1 MTAEARS
8 ERARIVVV
16 GGGAGGLQLAIR
28 LTRLSR
34 RVRPHVTL
42 VDQNET
48 HVWKPLLHE
57 VASGSMYPSTD
68 EIDYLALARWHG
80 FVFCHGTFENL
91 DRDKRE
97 VQVAAVCADGEV
109 VIPSRRLL
117 YDVVVLAI
125 GSVTSSF
132 GVPGVD
138 EHTYSLDDVAEA
150 DQFHRRLVNLCLRA
164 NYAEPEQR
172 PERINVVIVGGGATG
187 VELAAELR
195 SSTRALTAFGLDN
208 IDADRFIRLTILNL
222 DPRVLPQLPE
232 RISDAITEELGK
244 LGVAVRNSEQVVR
257 VAHDHLETKSGGRY
271 PADLTVWA
279 AGVKAPDC
287 LKNLAGLETNKL
299 DQIVVTETLQSTRDP
314 RVLAMGDCA
323 AAPWPGRKSPVP
335 PRAQAAEQQ
344 ARYLA
349 RAIPHLL
356 AGRPVKP
363 FRYND
368 FGSFVSLGEE
378 NTIGTL
384 MGYVKG
390 HRLRLEGLIA
400 HLIYRWLYKRHQ
412 ATLFGWSAAILTTI
426 GNWLRG
432 TSRPRVK
439 LH

>member
-1 MTAEARS
+1 MEESGSQPPR
-8 ERARIVVV
+8 VVIV

-28 LTRLSR
+28 LAKRRGRDRL
-34 RVRPHVTL
+34 HVTL
-42 VDQNET
+42 IDKNET

-68 EIDYLALARWHG
+68 EIDYVALARWHG
-80 FVFCHGTFENL
+80 FTFCHGSFEGL
-91 DRDKRE
+91 DLDKRD
-97 VQVAAVCADGEV
+97 VLVAAVCDEDGI
-109 VIPSRRLL
+109 VIPPRRLP
-117 YDVVVLAI
+117 YDVVILAV
-125 GSVTSSF
+125 GGVTSSF
-132 GVPGVD
+132 GVPGVE
-138 EHTYSLDDVAEA
+138 EHSFSLDDAREA
-150 DQFHRRLVNLCLRA
+150 DQFHRRLVNLCVRA

-172 PERINVVIVGGGATG
+172 PEGIDVVIVGGGATG

-195 SSTRALTAFGLDN
+195 SATRVLTAFGLDN

-222 DPRVLPQLPE
+222 DPRLLVQLPE
-232 RISDAITEELGK
+232 RVSDAVTEELGR
-244 LGVAVRNSEQVVR
+244 LGVAVRNSEQVVK

-271 PADLTVWA
+271 PSDLTVWA
-279 AGVKAPDC
+279 AGVKAPDW
-287 LKNLAGLETNKL
+287 LKNLAGLETNRL
-299 DQIVVTETLQSTRDP
+299 DQIVVTETLQTTRDP
-314 RVLAMGDCA
+314 RVFAMGDCA
-323 AAPWPGRKSPVP
+323 AAPWLGRNKSVP

-349 RAIPHLL
+349 KAIPNLL
-356 AGRPVKP
+356 ADRAVKP

-384 MGYVKG
+384 MGYVRG
-390 HRLRLEGLIA
+390 HRLRLEGFIA

-412 ATLFGWSAAILTTI
+412 AALFGWSAAILTTI